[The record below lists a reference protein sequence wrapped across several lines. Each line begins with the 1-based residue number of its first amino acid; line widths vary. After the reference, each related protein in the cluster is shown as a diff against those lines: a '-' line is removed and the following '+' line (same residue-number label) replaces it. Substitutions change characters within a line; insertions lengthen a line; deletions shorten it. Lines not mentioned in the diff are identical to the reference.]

1 MSPNVTRQ
9 MSRRML
15 IGPVV
20 GSLAIAA
27 SVLALRLYMTR
38 PAEDQLLADE
48 RVAIATLQSPLPGN
62 AALACPT
69 GYCAAAEAI
78 PSPAFV
84 VSWEKLRED
93 WAEIIGQTPR
103 AIAVASD
110 PEQRRYSVV
119 QHSLV
124 FGFPDIVTFEF
135 VPLGP
140 DRSSI
145 AVYSRARYGRSDF
158 GVNRRRVLTWLGQLQ
173 AIAPQ

>member
-1 MSPNVTRQ
+1 
-9 MSRRML
+9 ML

-20 GSLAIAA
+20 GSFVIAA
-27 SVLALRLYMTR
+27 SVLGLRLYMTR

-62 AALACPT
+62 AALACPPD
-69 GYCAAAEAI
+69 YCAVAEAT
-78 PSPAFV
+78 PSPVFAV
-84 VSWEKLRED
+84 GWEKLREH
-93 WAEIIGQTPR
+93 WAGIIGHVPR
-103 AIAVASD
+103 VVAIASD
-110 PEQRRYSVV
+110 PAQRRYSVI

-145 AVYSRARYGRSDF
+145 AIYSRARYGRSDF
-158 GVNRRRVLTWLGQLQ
+158 GVNRRRVLTWLGQLR